1 MSHFLASRAQGI
13 QDLVTRRPYA
23 CVKVELVDKTTLR
36 VLPEIF
42 VMRTGSYVR
51 ALPEKIAVVDGDG
64 EKLCPSG
71 QFYVTSESIDPYHL
85 LIDAIDGNR
94 PF

>member
-1 MSHFLASRAQGI
+1 MSHFLAGPVRGFHDA
-13 QDLVTRRPYA
+13 VVRRPYA
-23 CVKVELVDKTTLR
+23 CVKVKLLGKTTLR
-36 VLPEIF
+36 VFPGVFF
-42 VMRTGSYVR
+42 VKTGSYVR
-51 ALPEKIAVVDGDG
+51 VLPEKIAVVDEAG
-64 EKLCPSG
+64 ETVPASG